1 MNYQMKYQAEKFKIE
16 MRRRVL
22 AGVMLL
28 AVFSPGL
35 SQDIPARPQP
45 PRLVN
50 DMAGVLSSEEAA
62 QLESLL
68 VQFDRTNSTQIA
80 IVTVPD
86 LRGYD
91 ISDYAFRLGEAW
103 GVGQEGFDN
112 GFVVLIQPKTEESRG
127 RVFIA
132 TGYGVEEY
140 VPDAVAKRIVETEM
154 IPLFNQNEYFAGIK
168 QGVDILISL
177 TEGKFTPR
185 EYMEQTEGSGAGWG
199 ILLFLIFFI
208 VFILRSRKNRY
219 HTMGSD
225 LPFWAA
231 LFLLGS
237 SGRSHSGHFGSF
249 SSGSGGFGGGGGFGG
264 FGGGSFGGGGAGGSW

>member
-1 MNYQMKYQAEKFKIE
+1 MNYPMKYQVEKFKE
-16 MRRRVL
+16 VQRRVL
-22 AGVMLL
+22 AGLMLIAL
-28 AVFSPGL
+28 LTPGL
-35 SQDIPARPQP
+35 SQDIPPRPQP

-50 DMAGVLSSEEAA
+50 DMAGILKEPEAA
-62 QLESLL
+62 QLESML
-68 VQFDRTNSTQIA
+68 VEFDRASSTQIA
-80 IVTVPD
+80 VVTIPD
-86 LRGYD
+86 LGGYD

-112 GFVVLIQPKTEESRG
+112 GFVVLVRPKAAESRG

-154 IPLFNQNEYFAGIK
+154 IPLFEQNQYFEGIK
-168 QGVDILISL
+168 RGVDILISL
-177 TEGKFTPR
+177 TEGKFTAR

-199 ILLFLIFFI
+199 LLVFLIFFI
-208 VFILRSRKNRY
+208 VFILRSRKSRY
-219 HTMGSD
+219 RTMGGD

-237 SGRSHSGHFGSF
+237 SGRSHSGHFGNF

>member
-1 MNYQMKYQAEKFKIE
+1 MQ
-16 MRRRVL
+16 RWVL
-22 AGVMLL
+22 AGLMLIAL
-28 AVFSPGL
+28 LTPGL
-35 SQDIPARPQP
+35 SQDIPPRPQP

-50 DMAGVLSSEEAA
+50 DMAGILKEPEAA
-62 QLESLL
+62 RLESML
-68 VQFDRTNSTQIA
+68 VQFDRASSTQIA
-80 IVTVPD
+80 VVTIPD
-86 LRGYD
+86 LGGYD

-112 GFVVLIQPKTEESRG
+112 GFVVLVRPKSAGSRG

-154 IPLFNQNEYFAGIK
+154 IPLFEQNQYFEGIK
-168 QGVDILISL
+168 RGVDILISL
-177 TEGKFTPR
+177 TEGKFTAG

-199 ILLFLIFFI
+199 LLVFLIFFI
-208 VFILRSRKNRY
+208 VFILRSRKSRY
-219 HTMGSD
+219 HTIGSD

-237 SGRSHSGHFGSF
+237 SGRSHSGHFGNF

>member
-1 MNYQMKYQAEKFKIE
+1 MNYQMKYQVEKFNKMIK
-16 MRRRVL
+16 RFL
-22 AGVMLL
+22 AGLMLI
-28 AVFSPGL
+28 AVLTPGL
-35 SQDIPARPQP
+35 SQDIPPRPQP

-50 DMAGVLSSEEAA
+50 DMAGILKESETA
-62 QLESLL
+62 QLESML
-68 VQFDRTNSTQIA
+68 VQFDRASSTQIA
-80 IVTVPD
+80 VVTVPD
-86 LRGYD
+86 LGGYD

-112 GFVVLIQPKTEESRG
+112 GFVVLVRPKTAESRG

-154 IPLFNQNEYFAGIK
+154 IPLFEQNQYFEGIK
-168 QGVDILISL
+168 RGVDILISL
-177 TEGKFTPR
+177 TEGKFTPT
-185 EYMEQTEGSGAGWG
+185 EYMEQTEGRGAGWG
-199 ILLFLIFFI
+199 LLLFLIIFI
-208 VFILRSRKNRY
+208 VFILRTRKSRY
-219 HTMGSD
+219 HTMGGN

-237 SGRSHSGHFGSF
+237 SGRSHSGHFGNF
-249 SSGSGGFGGGGGFGG
+249 SSGSGGFGGGGFGG